1 MSARGET
8 DDLASL
14 AKLDE
19 TTLLEEL
26 KSRYTRDQI
35 YVSDTGKLNTQIH
48 QLSAVIIHDI
58 RLNRPTLV
66 TFLLQWILSNSC
78 QYMMQRYKLI
88 FWCVIA
94 NSLIYLL
101 KLIQQRRFYQNVS
114 RSQSPPHIFAVASSA
129 YQQMMATGDNQCCV
143 IR

>member
-26 KSRYTRDQI
+26 KSRYTRDKI

-48 QLSAVIIHDI
+48 PLSAVLSMNKYSTKQTYLGDV
-58 RLNRPTLV
+58 LV
-66 TFLLQWILSNSC
+66 AVNPFKQLP
-78 QYMMQRYKLI
+78 
-88 FWCVIA
+88 
-94 NSLIYLL
+94 IYGAE
-101 KLIQQRRFYQNVS
+101 V
-114 RSQSPPHIFAVASSA
+114 
-129 YQQMMATGDNQCCV
+129 
-143 IR
+143 

>member
-26 KSRYTRDQI
+26 KSRYTRDKI

-48 QLSAVIIHDI
+48 PTTSCIIHE
-58 RLNRPTLV
+58 
-66 TFLLQWILSNSC
+66 
-78 QYMMQRYKLI
+78 
-88 FWCVIA
+88 
-94 NSLIYLL
+94 
-101 KLIQQRRFYQNVS
+101 
-114 RSQSPPHIFAVASSA
+114 
-129 YQQMMATGDNQCCV
+129 
-143 IR
+143 

>member
-48 QLSAVIIHDI
+48 PLSAVIIHDI
-58 RLNRPTLV
+58 LLNRPTLV
-66 TFLLQWILSNSC
+66 MFLLQ
-78 QYMMQRYKLI
+78 
-88 FWCVIA
+88 
-94 NSLIYLL
+94 
-101 KLIQQRRFYQNVS
+101 
-114 RSQSPPHIFAVASSA
+114 
-129 YQQMMATGDNQCCV
+129 
-143 IR
+143 